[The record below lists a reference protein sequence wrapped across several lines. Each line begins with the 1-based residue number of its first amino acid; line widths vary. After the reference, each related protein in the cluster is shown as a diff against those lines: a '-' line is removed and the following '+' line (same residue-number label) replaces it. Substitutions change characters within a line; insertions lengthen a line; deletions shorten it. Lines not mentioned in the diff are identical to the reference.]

1 MKDLHLLTE
10 SFKTKYESFITG
22 CDSIELD
29 EVWDKTEY
37 GEMDVFYENELLSVI
52 LSLIIA
58 DGKISDEEVKYLNDN
73 FGFSYTVDELKNVY
87 LNCGE
92 EIENYFES
100 NFQAGYEKIKTI
112 NGKLAAAYKEL
123 FEFICK
129 IISESDGVLS
139 EEEKQAIAEL
149 KL

>member
-10 SFKTKYESFITG
+10 SFKTKYDSFITG

-37 GEMDVFYENELLSVI
+37 GEMDGFYENELLSVI
-52 LSLIIA
+52 LSLIIT

-100 NFQAGYEKIKTI
+100 NFKAGYEKIKTI

-123 FEFICK
+123 LALICQ
-129 IISESDGVLS
+129 IISESDGVVS
-139 EEEKQAIAEL
+139 EEEKQTIAEL

>member
-52 LSLIIA
+52 LSLIIP

-73 FGFSYTVDELKNVY
+73 FGFFYTVGELKNVY

-123 FEFICK
+123 FELICQ
-129 IISESDGVLS
+129 IISESDGVVS

>member
-22 CDSIELD
+22 CDAIELD

-37 GEMDVFYENELLSVI
+37 GEMDVFCENELLSVI

-123 FEFICK
+123 FELICQ

>member
-73 FGFSYTVDELKNVY
+73 FGFSYTVDELKNAY

-123 FEFICK
+123 FELICQ
-129 IISESDGVLS
+129 IISESDGVVS
-139 EEEKQAIAEL
+139 EGEKQAIAEL

>member
-73 FGFSYTVDELKNVY
+73 FGFSYTVDELKSVY

-123 FEFICK
+123 FELICQ
-129 IISESDGVLS
+129 IVSESDGVVS

>member
-73 FGFSYTVDELKNVY
+73 FGFSYTVADLKNVY

-92 EIENYFES
+92 EIENYFEG
-100 NFQAGYEKIKTI
+100 NFKAGYEKLRTF
-112 NGKLAAAYKEL
+112 NEKLAAAYKEL
-123 FEFICK
+123 FELICQ
-129 IISESDGVLS
+129 IISESDGGVS

>member
-73 FGFSYTVDELKNVY
+73 FGFSYTVDELKNAY

-123 FEFICK
+123 FELICQ
-129 IISESDGVLS
+129 IISESDGVVS

>member
-73 FGFSYTVDELKNVY
+73 FGFFYTVGELKNVY

-123 FEFICK
+123 FELICQ
-129 IISESDGVLS
+129 IISESDGVVS

>member
-1 MKDLHLLTE
+1 MENLNLLTE
-10 SFKTKYESFITG
+10 SFKTKYERFIIG

-29 EVWDKTEY
+29 CVWEKNEY

-58 DGKISDEEVKYLNDN
+58 DGTISEHEVKYLNEN

-87 LNCGE
+87 INCGV
-92 EIENYFES
+92 EIKSYFEN
-100 NFQAGYEKIKTI
+100 NFKAGYEKLKTL

-123 FEFICK
+123 FELICK
-129 IISESDGVLS
+129 IIVESDGVLS
-139 EEEKQAIAEL
+139 DEEKKIIPEL
-149 KL
+149 KI

>member
-22 CDSIELD
+22 CDSIKLY

-73 FGFSYTVDELKNVY
+73 FGFSYTVDELKSVY

-123 FEFICK
+123 FELICQ
-129 IISESDGVLS
+129 IVSESDGVVS